1 LGRVPSIELCN
12 IRGSHFARTSP
23 GAARTSGLPER
34 EPPPELVRLHAVD
47 GDALAVELEHRQP
60 FPVAPLELRL
70 AGDVDLDELEAE
82 FGPQRLELLAGA
94 LAEVAVATDV
104 KDEGAQG

>member
-12 IRGSHFARTSP
+12 IRSDHLARRPPT
-23 GAARTSGLPER
+23 AARTSGLPRR

-70 AGDVDLDELEAE
+70 AGDIDLDELETE
-82 FGPQRLELLAGA
+82 LGPQRLELLAGA
-94 LAEVAVATDV
+94 LAEVAVAADV
-104 KDEGAQG
+104 ERERAQG